1 MSREEWS
8 AELRAR
14 QDQMRARSAPGSV
27 RTTVAGRG
35 RRKPH
40 GPRAAEATD
49 KALSAQQEP
58 WRQRSDWVQHGS
70 DRGDALT
77 ADAPARTVTEWRAHL
92 RRLRISPSLIRE
104 IGRLEGWPADNDGAG
119 TDQE

>member
-1 MSREEWS
+1 MSG
-8 AELRAR
+8 
-14 QDQMRARSAPGSV
+14 MRARYAPGSV

-35 RRKPH
+35 RRKPS

-77 ADAPARTVTEWRAHL
+77 ADAPARTIHVTPEPDEPEH
-92 RRLRISPSLIRE
+92 RLDGFCWCQPTYEDVGLD
-104 IGRLEGWPADNDGAG
+104 GRLFVHRRFVDGRLKEEADA
-119 TDQE
+119 